1 MNNFNYYEEL
11 AVDRSFELEELS
23 DLLRLEVS
31 TEPTKKKTFNQQRSK
46 LKTRRENKKCD
57 EMLKN

>member
-1 MNNFNYYEEL
+1 MNNFNYYDEL

-31 TEPTKKKTFNQQRSK
+31 TEPTKKKLSINSVP
-46 LKTRRENKKCD
+46 N
-57 EMLKN
+57 